1 MQFIFKLL
9 ITEVIFACI
18 GLSIAAGSDV
28 GSKPG
33 IVGSVLFLLSV
44 IALVIT
50 GLWWVWFIV

>member
-9 ITEVIFACI
+9 ITEAIFACI
-18 GLSIAAGSDV
+18 GLSITAGSDG

-33 IVGSVLFLLSV
+33 IIGSVLFLLSI
-44 IALVIT
+44 IALIIT